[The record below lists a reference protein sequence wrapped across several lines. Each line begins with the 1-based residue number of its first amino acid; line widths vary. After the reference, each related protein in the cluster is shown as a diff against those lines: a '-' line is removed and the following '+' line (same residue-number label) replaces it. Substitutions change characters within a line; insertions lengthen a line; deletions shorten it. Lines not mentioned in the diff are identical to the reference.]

1 MISVS
6 TGLKKAEKGIE
17 IVTNN
22 LNILN
27 SAIESNTV
35 RIGLLEEKAYNIT
48 LSVKGVENR
57 VMKRV
62 TNLELWLESA
72 QFEASIREKP
82 NELNPEFHR
91 EYDGDLSTI
100 TQDLAGLHRSISA
113 DKKLISQVQGCMKEL
128 QGKLD
133 DTVADIT
140 ASTYRMEDVAIDRR
154 ESSNHKSLGIVKLGI
169 ERYVQQINQLIS
181 TQISQDAPDL
191 KLIEKCNNVV
201 SKAITS
207 CSDAL
212 EKYVR
217 LPRMDSIYVDEV
229 SRILVQASSWCLEI
243 EELYSRMEIHS
254 ITNTKG
260 DTSDVGIFSDN
271 STRTIYEFLQD
282 VELAI
287 MGWGNKQQR
296 ANKLVNKHLSPTIRD
311 KVVDKAHDYAKIKT
325 C

>member
-6 TGLKKAEKGIE
+6 TGLKKVEKGIE

-62 TNLELWLESA
+62 TNLELWMESA

-91 EYDGDLSTI
+91 EYDGDISTI
-100 TQDLAGLHRSISA
+100 KQDLAGLHRSISA

-140 ASTYRMEDVAIDRR
+140 AST
-154 ESSNHKSLGIVKLGI
+154 
-169 ERYVQQINQLIS
+169 
-181 TQISQDAPDL
+181 
-191 KLIEKCNNVV
+191 
-201 SKAITS
+201 
-207 CSDAL
+207 
-212 EKYVR
+212 
-217 LPRMDSIYVDEV
+217 
-229 SRILVQASSWCLEI
+229 
-243 EELYSRMEIHS
+243 
-254 ITNTKG
+254 
-260 DTSDVGIFSDN
+260 
-271 STRTIYEFLQD
+271 
-282 VELAI
+282 
-287 MGWGNKQQR
+287 
-296 ANKLVNKHLSPTIRD
+296 
-311 KVVDKAHDYAKIKT
+311 
-325 C
+325 